1 MHGALPGSELS
12 RVLMELAA
20 RRGLT
25 QPQPPWTF
33 VPEQEGGRQS
43 ERGAQYRCALL
54 APDATLAPLTAEAR
68 LILPNGFQHQS
79 VQASAEIRVGFASL
93 KATADTSAD
102 LRLSVGEMIEVFMA
116 AWDTATLVIPKA
128 LVEDPIA
135 VPLAWPPRAEMY
147 MRACEKR
154 VDGVPQY
161 QELPQF
167 VDFSPLGQATG
178 SQLRDGG
185 ITVTAPLGLGKD
197 ERRSLVVQAVAR
209 MAAGQWGFIE
219 VGDDLSL

>member
-1 MHGALPGSELS
+1 MRRPLNATRWSYMGGVGGEPDLVLRVDAFMPWRGATEWRIEKRGRERMHGALPGSELS

-102 LRLSVGEMIEVFMA
+102 LRLSVG
-116 AWDTATLVIPKA
+116 
-128 LVEDPIA
+128 
-135 VPLAWPPRAEMY
+135 
-147 MRACEKR
+147 
-154 VDGVPQY
+154 
-161 QELPQF
+161 
-167 VDFSPLGQATG
+167 
-178 SQLRDGG
+178 
-185 ITVTAPLGLGKD
+185 
-197 ERRSLVVQAVAR
+197 
-209 MAAGQWGFIE
+209 
-219 VGDDLSL
+219 